1 MMSEKKIPETIFIK
15 ACSLEISTEK
25 KAPTINQDAAI
36 VIVKCFAWRNMYR
49 LMIIAIRRTRYM
61 ILLLRRLLLF
71 IISITIRGM
80 PNNRDIADRSWWKD
94 FNSLW

>member
-36 VIVKCFAWRNMYR
+36 VIVKCFA
-49 LMIIAIRRTRYM
+49 
-61 ILLLRRLLLF
+61 
-71 IISITIRGM
+71 
-80 PNNRDIADRSWWKD
+80 
-94 FNSLW
+94 